1 MSPSWLTNSRSL
13 FPLPPSLFPI
23 KKTLRIA
30 AHVQAWRY
38 RCRITDRPLHLSSGT
53 MFENLSLPH
62 LLMVLAVAILVFGPK
77 RIPEIAGSM
86 GKGIREFKRH
96 ISEAGRPDSE
106 ESNSP
111 PTNANERVSS
121 REEESSH
128 RDLVDSTES
137 RTPKRLL

>member
-1 MSPSWLTNSRSL
+1 
-13 FPLPPSLFPI
+13 
-23 KKTLRIA
+23 
-30 AHVQAWRY
+30 
-38 RCRITDRPLHLSSGT
+38 

-96 ISEAGRPDSE
+96 INDIGRPDSAD
-106 ESNSP
+106 ESVQSRAASDQRAPSP
-111 PTNANERVSS
+111 EYDSS
-121 REEESSH
+121 R

-137 RTPKRLL
+137 RSPKRLL